1 MVSEEILKGAQ
12 NMQNIKKPRGGIL
25 LPILLV
31 IALVL
36 VLWGVAIYLIVWATN
51 KPASGYLQVRISPQ
65 KRVWLH
71 YEGQRAQIADTR
83 EGLAKA
89 KWIEPTP
96 DQEED
101 EETPAIALPLNGQKP
116 QGWDKVEISLQ
127 SVGSIQWRL
136 SKKDAAG
143 SAWTYLVEGYVESA
157 KSARESETVE
167 IPSLEDPNLEMTL
180 TPTEDHRSFEI
191 GASLTLTCDE
201 EEVADILHNGEP
213 VKARFQALNSDQKVI
228 ATLAKSLSDFGST

>member
-1 MVSEEILKGAQ
+1 
-12 NMQNIKKPRGGIL
+12 MQNIKKPRGGML

-36 VLWGVAIYLIVWATN
+36 VLWGVVIYLIVWASG
-51 KPASGYLQVRISPQ
+51 KSAGGYLQVRISPQ

-71 YEGQRAQIADTR
+71 YEGRRVQIADTR

-101 EETPAIALPLNGQKP
+101 EETPAITLPLNGQKP
-116 QGWDKVEISLQ
+116 QGWDKVEISPQ
-127 SVGSIQWRL
+127 SYNRLQWRL

-143 SAWTYLVEGYVESA
+143 SEWTYLVDGYIDATDSTR
-157 KSARESETVE
+157 KSETLE
-167 IPSLEDPNLEMTL
+167 IPSLENPNLAMTL
-180 TPTEDHRSFEI
+180 TPQEAYGSFEI
-191 GASLTLTCDE
+191 GASLSLNCDE

-213 VKARFQALNSDQKVI
+213 VKARLQALNSDQKVV